1 MHRAL
6 KVSIAIFGVAMSVLV
21 VKNAVDLHYLRG
33 AIHNLIQYL
42 EQGEYDEAFVDI
54 VKRELG
60 DLDDE
65 IE

>member
-1 MHRAL
+1 MHKAL
-6 KVSIAIFGVAMSVLV
+6 KLSIAVFGIAMSVLV

-33 AIHNLIQYL
+33 AIQNLIDYI

-60 DLDDE
+60 DLDDDVE
-65 IE
+65 